1 MSNPLYARDIETGL
15 MKELDAVEVEP
26 GLWALRTVDAS
37 YEPLGGKTL
46 VGTAREKFYA
56 DFSTFDTSETGP
68 WELVQTGPGMTLTAA
83 QGGAVAGA
91 SPYLNIASGVTAGST
106 TIILS
111 RSFFKSPVE
120 ARFQITASQR
130 IANNS
135 LRIGFVQ
142 VDDAGAIVTTP
153 NFLAA
158 PGLLNAANCAF
169 AEMSGTTA
177 TTGSVITRAG
187 GSAPFTLAAAYG
199 TGFTT
204 VATGTGPNFIS
215 ATTYN
220 IMLERDRVSSRA
232 FPFNSLTNLGGQ
244 FVVDQILP
252 NPEVHYKLAIIIENG
267 ATAPATTTDWRLH
280 LVNILDATRFDV
292 SPRNPGTTDGS
303 RSFPM
308 WLNGGTLG
316 TLTTLSALTTITTT
330 GTPAAPATPYF
341 VNSAATTNGALIL
354 TGTSGLQAFFAT
366 NSGATVAYVKLY
378 NKATAP
384 TVGTDV
390 PEMIIPVPAANA
402 GVPGVTSVPTGF
414 NAFRFALGLGIAI
427 TGGAADSDTTAVAAG
442 QVRVKLSRT
451 A

>member
-26 GLWALRTVDAS
+26 GLWALRTVDAAYDAANS
-37 YEPLGGKTL
+37 KSV
-46 VGTAREKFYA
+46 VGTSREKFYA
-56 DFSTFDTSETGP
+56 DFSTFDTSETGD
-68 WELVQTGPGMTLTAA
+68 WELVSTGAGMTLTAA
-83 QGGAVAGA
+83 QGGTVAGA
-91 SPYLNIASGVTAGST
+91 TPYLNIASGVTAGSIT
-106 TIILS
+106 TILS
-111 RSFFKSPVE
+111 RATFKSPVE
-120 ARFQITASQR
+120 VRFQVTASQR
-130 IANNS
+130 IANNA
-135 LRIGFVQ
+135 LRIGLVE
-142 VDDAGAIVTTP
+142 VDSTGALVTTP

-158 PGLLNAANCAF
+158 PSLLNAANCVF
-169 AEMSGTTA
+169 AEMSGVTA
-177 TTGSVITRAG
+177 TTGAVISRAG

-204 VATGTGPNFIS
+204 AATGTGPNFIV
-215 ATTYN
+215 ATTYS
-220 IMLERDRVSSRA
+220 IMLERDRASSRA
-232 FPFNSLTNLGGQ
+232 FPLNSVANSGGQ
-244 FVVDQILP
+244 FVVDQVIP
-252 NPEVHYKLAIIIENG
+252 NCERLYKLAIIVENS
-267 ATAPATTTDWRLH
+267 AVAPATTTDWRLH

-316 TLTTLSALTTITTT
+316 TLTTLSALTTITTA

-341 VNSAATTNGALIL
+341 LNSAATTNGALIL
-354 TGTSGLQAFFAT
+354 TGTSGVQAFWAT
-366 NSGATVAYVKLY
+366 NTGATAAFVKLY

-390 PEMIIPVPAANA
+390 PEMIIPVPAAAA
-402 GVPGVTSVPTGF
+402 GVPGIAEITPGF
-414 NAFRFALGLGIAI
+414 NGHRFALGLGIAI
-427 TGGAADSDTTAVAAG
+427 TGAAADSDTTAVAAG

>member
-37 YEPLGGKTL
+37 YESAGGKTL

-56 DFSTFDTSETGP
+56 DFATFDTSETGP
-68 WELVQTGPGMTLTAA
+68 WELVQTGSGMTLTAGL
-83 QGGAVAGA
+83 GGAVAGA
-91 SPYLNIASGVTAGST
+91 VPYLNIASGVTAGAT
-106 TIILS
+106 TVILS
-111 RSFFKSPVE
+111 RSTFKSPVE
-120 ARFQITASQR
+120 VRFQITASQR
-130 IANNS
+130 IANNTF
-135 LRIGFVQ
+135 RIGFVE
-142 VDDAGAIVTTP
+142 VDDNGAVVTTP
-153 NFLAA
+153 SIVAA
-158 PGLLNAANCAF
+158 PGLLNAANAAF
-169 AEMSGTTA
+169 SEMGSTVV
-177 TTGSVITRAG
+177 TTGSVVTRAA

-204 VATGTGPNFIS
+204 LASGTGPNFIA
-215 ATTYN
+215 ATTYG
-220 IMLERDRVSSRA
+220 ITLERDRVSTRA
-232 FPFNSLTNLGGQ
+232 YPLNAGTNTGGQ
-244 FVVDQILP
+244 FIVDQVIP
-252 NPEVHYKLAIIIENG
+252 SPEKSYKLAIIIENG
-267 ATAPATTTDWRLH
+267 AVAPATTTDWRLH
-280 LVNILDATRFDV
+280 LINIIDATRFDV

-303 RSFPM
+303 RSFAT

-316 TLTTLSALTTITTT
+316 TLSTLSALTTITTA

-366 NSGATVAYVKLY
+366 NTGATVAYVKLY

-390 PEMIIPVPAANA
+390 PEMIIPIPAATA
-402 GVPGVTSVPTGF
+402 GVPGVVSVPTGF